1 MGNKSHKINL
11 AVKYEYLIFNIIVLA
26 GPLFFGSFK
35 KFYFFNYWRPAI
47 ISIAFSAIPFII
59 WDIFVTNRHWYFA
72 DKYTLGIRI
81 FELPIEEIMFF
92 ITVPFACLFTWVM
105 LNNFNNTNHKKYFT
119 SEQTFDE
126 NFFISVI
133 SVFFLFLILI
143 SLIFK
148 KEYTSIS
155 LTFLIGSIIFDK
167 MFGAKIIRYKL
178 FWIYLSIVSLFTL
191 IFNGYLTWRPIVTYN
206 EVYQIGFRIFT
217 VPIEDFLFGYSL
229 IILSTTIFEKK
240 LKILN
245 SISGLQ
251 NNK

>member
-1 MGNKSHKINL
+1 M
-11 AVKYEYLIFNIIVLA
+11 KYEYLIFNIIVLA

-35 KFYFFNYWRPAI
+35 KFYFVKYWKPAI
-47 ISIAFSAIPFII
+47 ISIVFSAIPFII
-59 WDIFVTNRHWYFA
+59 WDVFVTNRHWYFA
-72 DKYTLGIRI
+72 DKYTLGLKIL
-81 FELPIEEIMFF
+81 ELPIEEIMFF

-105 LNNFNNTNHKKYFT
+105 LKKFWNVNHKKYFK
-119 SEQTFDE
+119 SAKTFDD

-143 SLIFK
+143 ALIFT

-167 MFGAKIIRYKL
+167 MYGANLFGNKL
-178 FWIYLSIVSLFTL
+178 FRIYLSIVSLFTL

-206 EVYQIGFRIFT
+206 EAYQIGFRIFT
-217 VPIEDFLFGYSL
+217 IPFEDFLFGYSL

-240 LKILN
+240 LNLLN
-245 SISGLQ
+245 SVPGSR